1 MGKSESTDLKRI
13 DSDDAVLAALGYKQE
28 FKREFTM
35 LETFGLSFSYVG
47 LVPSMAYVLFFGLKV
62 LSSNT
67 CHSSV
72 IIYAIPN
79 GGTVAMVWGV
89 SCSPRLLVDVCR

>member
-1 MGKSESTDLKRI
+1 M

-35 LETFGLSFSYVG
+35 LETFGLSFTYVG
-47 LVPSMAYVLFFGLKV
+47 LVPSMAYVRVCSLFRRAL
-62 LSSNT
+62 LT
-67 CHSSV
+67 CYSSV

-89 SCSPRLLVDVCR
+89 SPFVLIRVEIFLIVISGS